1 MSVAGMVVVGML
13 RLWYLSSAKSIEPAV
28 NRIAKV
34 AVP

>member
-1 MSVAGMVVVGML
+1 MTIAGMVVVGML
-13 RLWYLSSAKSIEPAV
+13 RLSCRSSAKSIERTG